1 MVNFL
6 WQYDV
11 DGLFFKRCDTD
22 IFWTNVTIA
31 SDAIICIWP
40 SLTMFLDVMVS
51 NILWL
56 VLMIF

>member
-31 SDAIICIWP
+31 SDAIIWI
-40 SLTMFLDVMVS
+40 
-51 NILWL
+51 
-56 VLMIF
+56 